1 MKLENRNYYKLLTL
15 TSLPVVAQNLLQNSL
30 SFIDTLMIGRLG
42 ETEIAAVGL
51 ANQYYFL
58 FTVVLFGITSGISIF
73 TSQYWGSRNQ
83 DGMQKVMGLGF
94 AVSVAFS
101 SLFAAFSVFAPSLVL
116 RIFVTDNDVIEVGKQ
131 YLQWVGISYIFTGVT
146 QISSIALRSTGDTKR
161 PMYVTLISMVIDV
174 VGNYILIFIVRMGAK
189 GAAIATLFARLVEM
203 IVIGGLLFRSPV
215 KPIWSKAFSFDMK
228 FALKIFRTALPVILD
243 DTMWALG
250 LTAYK
255 YIYSHMGI
263 DVLASANVSNSILD
277 LFFIVQNG
285 IGAGAAILLGNQIG
299 RGEYSRAKTETGLC
313 LKANLWTGVLSGAL
327 LTLCSSV
334 IPGFFNISRP
344 VYEMT
349 RLTLL
354 LSSVTMPVKYLNHM
368 IVCGV
373 LRSGGDTK
381 FMLFGEIF
389 SMWAIGVPCVALA
402 GLLWSW
408 PIQYVILFSSVEEL
422 SKLLIFLPRVFSG
435 KWINDLSRT

>member
-1 MKLENRNYYKLLTL
+1 MKLENRNYYKLLAM

-73 TSQYWGSRNQ
+73 TSQYWGSKNK

-94 AVSVAFS
+94 AVSVTFS
-101 SLFAAFSVFAPSLVL
+101 SLFAAFSVFAPELVL
-116 RIFVTDNDVIEVGKQ
+116 RIFVLDSAVISVGRQ
-131 YLQWVGISYIFTGVT
+131 YLQWVGISYIFTGIT
-146 QISSIALRSTGDTKR
+146 QIASIAIRSTGDTKR
-161 PMYVTLISMVIDV
+161 PMYVTLLSMVIDV
-174 VGNYILIFIVRMGAK
+174 AGNYVLIFIAGMGAK

-203 IVIGGLLFRSPV
+203 IVILAILFRSPV
-215 KPIWSKAFSFDMK
+215 RPIWSKAFSFDSK
-228 FALKIFRTALPVILD
+228 FAFKIFRTALPVIVD
-243 DTMWALG
+243 DTLWALG

-255 YIYSHMGI
+255 YVYSHMGV
-263 DVLASANVSNSILD
+263 DVLASANVSSSILD
-277 LFFIVQNG
+277 LFFIIQNG
-285 IGAGAAILLGNQIG
+285 IGAAAAILLGNQIG

-313 LKANLWTGVLSGAL
+313 LKANLWTGVLSGILLAL
-327 LTLCSSV
+327 TSSV
-334 IPGFFNISRP
+334 IPGFFNISKP

-349 RLTLL
+349 RLTLF

-402 GLLWSW
+402 GLVWNW
-408 PIQYVILFSSVEEL
+408 PIYFVILFSCVEEI
-422 SKLLIFLPRVFSG
+422 SKLAIFLPRVLSG